1 MADPEPPPDDA
12 ELADLDVPALRR
24 SLCDLGY
31 AVARGLLTSDD
42 LERLRRIADACS
54 PDQSLRA
61 QYNQSGDPKRYEY
74 QLTAAAA
81 ATTTTTPRDGDDG
94 DDDDGGGGTRLSRL
108 ASALCPDLAPS
119 DSFCIVSEPGSADQP
134 PHTDSIPP
142 REDEISA
149 EEWRFERT
157 YLGVLA
163 PLSATTDATGKT
175 AVVPRSHR
183 VDAAAAADEEIRV
196 ALAAGDALLLDGRT
210 THRGLAN
217 TSNRSEKVGT
227 TGMRDRVR
235 RMCFFTFKRPGI
247 TDGNAAA
254 YLSDGDDDESD
265 GSDDGSDDGIDDG
278 SAEEEEESEVG
289 SERDDVRGEAPAAKK
304 ARTRGVEKV
313 VGPNS
318 YDSRGG

>member
-42 LERLRRIADACS
+42 LKRLRRIADACA

-74 QLTAAAA
+74 QLTT
-81 ATTTTTPRDGDDG
+81 TTTTTPRDGGDD
-94 DDDDGGGGTRLSRL
+94 DDDDGGGGTRRLSRL

-149 EEWRFERT
+149 EEWRRELT

-175 AVVPRSHR
+175 AVTPWSHR
-183 VDAAAAADEEIRV
+183 VDDAAAAADEEIRV

-217 TSNRSEKVGT
+217 TSNRSEKDGT
-227 TGMRDRVR
+227 AGMRDRVR

-265 GSDDGSDDGIDDG
+265 GSDDGSDDG
-278 SAEEEEESEVG
+278 SAEEEEENEEG
-289 SERDDVRGEAPAAKK
+289 SERDDVRGDAPAGKK

-313 VGPNS
+313 GGPS
-318 YDSRGG
+318 S